1 MKKKPRPGR
10 PFTDEELAELRAIYE
25 HARQTNTAP
34 KVLDFCRRHDRHRPH
49 VCRKARQLGIQ
60 FRPVHGKAAIWQ
72 RRQRAEQ
79 EERLK
84 HRQAIKRERARKAKA
99 IADWASSPIGSLIAK
114 QRRNAFA
121 CKASAKAKARWH
133 ALSEEERQ
141 AILAKQ
147 KRTMIARYG
156 SGSANRPH
164 QTYTRGVGGTRADLG
179 IFLRSTWEANWAR
192 ILNHRIAKGEVETW
206 KYEPRVFA
214 FPDGES
220 SGVLS
225 YRPDFWV
232 RLSDGTEEH
241 HEVKG
246 WEIPRY
252 REARRLMRIHYPH
265 VVIKVFGDKEWRGPD
280 GIDRK
285 YRDIIP
291 HWEACPAATREKLAR
306 ERAASRTRQC
316 KQCGKDFAASGRRK
330 FCSEVCSN
338 RAQCVAHCEK
348 QRARTTE
355 RRPTSGL
362 CEWCGVEFEIGRM
375 GRVRRFCCHEC
386 GMASWRVRQR
396 GGIEA
401 SGNP

>member
-10 PFTDEELAELRAIYE
+10 PFTDEELAELRSIYE
-25 HARQTNTAP
+25 HAKQTNTAP

-60 FRPVHGKAAIWQ
+60 FRPVHGKAAIWE

-114 QRRNAFA
+114 QRRNAVA

-141 AILAKQ
+141 AIIAKQ
-147 KRTMIARYG
+147 KRTRVNRYG
-156 SGSANRPH
+156 KGSPNRPH
-164 QTYTRGVGGTRADLG
+164 QTYTRGVGGIRADLG
-179 IFLRSTWEANWAR
+179 IYLRSTWEANWAR
-192 ILNHRIAKGEVETW
+192 YLNLGITKGIIASW
-206 KYEPRVFA
+206 QYEPQAFA
-214 FPDGES
+214 FPIDADAE
-220 SGVLS
+220 VRS
-225 YRPDFWV
+225 YTPDFLV
-232 RLSDGTEEH
+232 RMADGTEVY

-246 WEIPRY
+246 WLTARY
-252 REARRLMRIHYPH
+252 RRAIELMRAVYPE
-265 VVIKVFGDKEWRGPD
+265 VRLQVFTRREYQQLTRRWRDSIPEWE
-280 GIDRK
+280 
-285 YRDIIP
+285 
-291 HWEACPAATREKLAR
+291 HCPAATRRKLAR
-306 ERAASRTRQC
+306 ERAARSLHKC
-316 KQCGKDFAASGRRK
+316 KQCGDEFRSTRRRS
-330 FCSEVCSN
+330 FCSEGCSK

-386 GMASWRVRQR
+386 WMASWRVRQR